1 MPLLSGEHRSFWVAS
16 TLSSSYPTLSQDVSV
31 DVAIVGGGLVGI
43 TAAKLL
49 KQAGKTVAVIEAERV
64 GSGVSG
70 HTTAK
75 LTSLHQLIYADLIK
89 EHDVDKAQVYAD
101 SNQAAI
107 EQVASLVQSENI
119 DCDFSRQDAYTF
131 ARTLD
136 NVDKIEAEVK
146 AAHKLGLPA
155 EYVSEVDLPFRIAG
169 AIKLPN
175 QAQFHP
181 RKYML
186 HLAGTIAG
194 AGSYVFEQT
203 RVTTVDGEGPCK
215 VKTEHGAT
223 VNAQDVIIAT
233 NLPILDQGLFFAK
246 SYPKRSYLIGAYI
259 DPAKAPNGVFI
270 GVGETYRSMRTT
282 PTDDGKMLLLMGGEG
297 HKVGDADDTPERY
310 QRLVNDLKSDFGI
323 DQADY
328 RWSSQDMVSFD
339 KLPYIGRLT
348 PMHNHT
354 YVATG
359 FSHWG
364 MSKSTLSAMILS
376 DIILGK
382 ENPWAETYESTRP
395 TPFVTQT
402 SIKENLDVGSRWVGD
417 RFKGLF
423 ESEKDVQPGD
433 GKLITVGGEKVAAYR
448 DEAGNL
454 HKVSAVCPHLGCIVD
469 WNAAE
474 KSWDCPCHGS
484 RFGYD
489 GDILQGPAVKCL
501 ASKSKSD
508 TAA

>member
-1 MPLLSGEHRSFWVAS
+1 MPLLSGEPRSFWVAS
-16 TLSSSYPTLSQDVSV
+16 TLPSTYPSLTQDVSV
-31 DVAIVGGGLVGI
+31 DVAIVGGGLVGV

-49 KQAGKTVAVIEAERV
+49 KQAGKTVALIEADRV

-75 LTSLHQLIYADLIK
+75 LTALHQLIYADLI
-89 EHDVDKAQVYAD
+89 EEVGTEKAQVYAD

-107 EQVASLVQSENI
+107 AKVAELVQAENI

-146 AAHKLGLPA
+146 AANRLGLPV
-155 EYVSEVDLPFRIAG
+155 EYVSETDLPFRIAG
-169 AIKLPN
+169 AMKLPN

-181 RKYML
+181 RKYIL
-186 HLAGTIAG
+186 HLAGTLVG
-194 AGSYVFEQT
+194 EGSHVFEQT
-203 RVTTVDGEGPCK
+203 RVTTVDGESPCR
-215 VKTEHGAT
+215 VVTEHGAT
-223 VNAQDVIIAT
+223 VIAQDVIVAT

-259 DPAKAPNGVFI
+259 DPAKAPTGVFI
-270 GVGETYRSMRTT
+270 GVGETYRSIRTT
-282 PTDDGKMLLLMGGEG
+282 PTDDGRTLLLMGGEG
-297 HKVGDADDTPERY
+297 HKVGDANDTPERY
-310 QRLVNDLKSDFGI
+310 QRLASDLKADFGI
-323 DQADY
+323 DAVDY

-348 PMHNHT
+348 PLSNHT

-364 MSKSTLSAMILS
+364 MSKSTLSAMILA
-376 DIILGK
+376 DLILGK
-382 ENPWAETYESTRP
+382 PNPWAETYEAIRS

-417 RFKGLF
+417 RLKGVF
-423 ESEKDVQPGD
+423 DSEKDVQPGD
-433 GKLITVGGEKVAAYR
+433 GKLVTIDGEKVAAYC
-448 DEAGNL
+448 DQTGNL

-484 RFGYD
+484 RFSYD

-501 ASKSKSD
+501 APSGS
-508 TAA
+508 

>member
-1 MPLLSGEHRSFWVAS
+1 MSLLSGEHRSFWVAS
-16 TLSSSYPTLSQDVSV
+16 TLPSSYPSLEQDVSV

-49 KQAGKTVAVIEAERV
+49 KQAGKTVAVIEADRIA
-64 GSGVSG
+64 SGVSG

-75 LTSLHQLIYADLIK
+75 LTALHQLIYADLV
-89 EHDVDKAQVYAD
+89 EEVGTDKAQVYAD

-107 EQVASLVQSENI
+107 EKVSALVQAENI

-131 ARTLD
+131 ARTQD
-136 NVDKIEAEVK
+136 NVGKIEAEVK
-146 AAHKLGLPA
+146 AASKLGLPVD
-155 EYVSEVDLPFRIAG
+155 YVSGVDLPFEIAG

-181 RKYML
+181 RKYIL
-186 HLAGTIAG
+186 HLAGTLAG
-194 AGSYVFEQT
+194 EGSHVFEQT
-203 RVTTVDGEGPCK
+203 RVITVNGENPCR
-215 VKTEHGAT
+215 VMTEHGGT
-223 VNAQDVIIAT
+223 VIAQDVIIAT

-259 DPAKAPNGVFI
+259 DPTKAPTGMFI
-270 GVGETYRSMRTT
+270 GIGQTYRSIRTT
-282 PTDDGKMLLLMGGEG
+282 PTDDGRVLLLMGGEG
-297 HKVGDADDTPERY
+297 HKVGDADDTNERY
-310 QRLVNDLKSDFGI
+310 QRLVNDLKTDFGV
-323 DQADY
+323 DAVDY

-348 PMHNHT
+348 PMSNHT

-364 MSKSTLSAMILS
+364 MSKSILSAMILS
-376 DIILGK
+376 DLILGK
-382 ENPWAETYESTRP
+382 SNPWADTYDAIRP
-395 TPFVTQT
+395 TPFVSQT
-402 SIKENLDVGSRWVGD
+402 SIKQNLDVGSRWVGD

-423 ESEKDVQPGD
+423 ESEEDIQSGD
-433 GKLITVGGEKVAAYR
+433 GKLITISGEKVAAYR
-448 DEAGNL
+448 DDTGNL
-454 HKVSAVCPHLGCIVD
+454 HKVSPVCPHLGCIVD

-484 RFGYD
+484 RFSYG

-501 ASKSKSD
+501 ASKSEVNS
-508 TAA
+508 

>member
-1 MPLLSGEHRSFWVAS
+1 MPLVSSQHRSFWIDS
-16 TLSSSYPTLSQDVSV
+16 TLASNYPSLTQDISV
-31 DVAIVGGGLVGI
+31 DVAIVGGGLVGV

-49 KQAGKTVAVIEAERV
+49 KQAGKTVALIEADRI
-64 GSGVSG
+64 GAGVSG

-75 LTSLHQLIYADLIK
+75 LTSLHQLIYADLVEKFGI
-89 EHDVDKAQVYAD
+89 DKAKIYAD
-101 SNQAAI
+101 SNQAAL
-107 EQVASLVQSENI
+107 EKVAALVRLENI

-136 NVDKIEAEVK
+136 GVDKIEAEVK
-146 AAHKLGLPA
+146 AAHKVGLSA
-155 EYVSEVDLPFRIAG
+155 EYVSDVDLPFQVAG
-169 AIKLPN
+169 AIKLSN

-186 HLAGTIAG
+186 HLAGTLAG
-194 AGSYVFEQT
+194 EGSHVFEQT
-203 RVTTVDGEGPCK
+203 RVVTVKGESPCR
-215 VKTEHGAT
+215 VMTAQGAAVT
-223 VNAQDVIIAT
+223 AEDVIVAT

-259 DPAKAPNGVFI
+259 DPASAPSGIFI
-270 GVGETYRSMRTT
+270 GIGPTYRSIRTT
-282 PTDDGKMLLLMGGEG
+282 PTDDGRTLLLMGGEG
-297 HKVGDADDTPERY
+297 HKVGDTDNTSERY
-310 QRLVNDLKSDFGI
+310 QRLVSDLKTDFGI
-323 DQADY
+323 DTVDY

-339 KLPYIGRLT
+339 KLPYIGHLT
-348 PMHNHT
+348 PMSNHT

-376 DIILGK
+376 DLILGNS
-382 ENPWAETYESTRP
+382 NPWTETYEATRA

-417 RFKGLF
+417 RVKGIF
-423 ESEKDVQPGD
+423 TSQDDIQPGE
-433 GKLITVGGEKVAAYR
+433 GKLITVDGEKVAAYR
-448 DEAGNL
+448 DESGQV
-454 HKVSAVCPHLGCIVD
+454 HKVSPVCPHLGCVVD

-484 RFGYD
+484 RFDYD
-489 GDILQGPAVKCL
+489 GNILQGPAVKCL
-501 ASKSKSD
+501 ASKAD
-508 TAA
+508 VG